1 MKILDIVRGWSW
13 TMVSTEMESDM
24 TIYGCE
30 KASTNTTD
38 LWNYPLNWP
47 AIRSRIMFRN
57 VFCVLLFV
65 LCSFS
70 LVTTMK
76 TVSNIYKRVNWNLY
90 YHIRVQ
96 SNSIS
101 DSLRTKINI
110 AREKYSSKTFF
121 LTTSLKYQY

>member
-1 MKILDIVRGWSW
+1 
-13 TMVSTEMESDM
+13 
-24 TIYGCE
+24 
-30 KASTNTTD
+30 
-38 LWNYPLNWP
+38 
-47 AIRSRIMFRN
+47 MFRN

-110 AREKYSSKTFF
+110 AGEKYSSKTFF

>member
-1 MKILDIVRGWSW
+1 
-13 TMVSTEMESDM
+13 
-24 TIYGCE
+24 
-30 KASTNTTD
+30 
-38 LWNYPLNWP
+38 
-47 AIRSRIMFRN
+47 MFRN

-90 YHIRVQ
+90 YHIRMQ

-101 DSLRTKINI
+101 DSLKTKINM
-110 AREKYSSKTFF
+110 AGEKYSSKTFF
-121 LTTSLKYQY
+121 FNHQLKISVLIHFKLSTCLLANLIHVHKNFKRHFEFNSFSFFVKARNMVI

>member
-1 MKILDIVRGWSW
+1 
-13 TMVSTEMESDM
+13 
-24 TIYGCE
+24 
-30 KASTNTTD
+30 
-38 LWNYPLNWP
+38 
-47 AIRSRIMFRN
+47 MFRN

-90 YHIRVQ
+90 YHIRMQ

-101 DSLRTKINI
+101 DSLKTKINI
-110 AREKYSSKTFF
+110 AGEKYSSKTFF
-121 LTTSLKYQY
+121 FNHQLKISVLIHFKLSTCLLANLIHVHKNFKRHFEFNSFSFFVKAWNMVI